1 MKVVRKVT
9 AVSMVLM
16 MFLVV
21 TGCADSRT
29 INGKTY
35 ESYGLLNQDSLKDPC
50 IRYELVVGNV
60 MWGAVLFETVVAP
73 IYFFGF
79 SVFEPV
85 GEKQG
90 TCLSN
95 Q

>member
-1 MKVVRKVT
+1 MEKLRKIV
-9 AVSMVLM
+9 AVAIA
-16 MFLVV
+16 LVMLLIV
-21 TGCADSRT
+21 AGCADSRT

-35 ESYGLLNQDSLKDPC
+35 EPYGLLNQDNLKEPC
-50 IRYELVVGNV
+50 IRYEPVWGNIL
-60 MWGAVLFETVVAP
+60 WGAVLFETVIAP

-79 SVFEPV
+79 SILEPV

-90 TCLSN
+90 CSPS